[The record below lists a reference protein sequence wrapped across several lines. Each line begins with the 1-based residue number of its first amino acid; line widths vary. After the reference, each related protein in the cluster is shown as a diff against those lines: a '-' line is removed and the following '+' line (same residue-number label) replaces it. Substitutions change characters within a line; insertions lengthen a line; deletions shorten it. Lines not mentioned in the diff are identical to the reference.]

1 MKDEN
6 LFVRRKAA
14 EALGKITI
22 VGTIEPLSAALKVKN
37 LEVIAEAYI
46 FLFKE
51 VNQEQRFSLS
61 RL

>member
-1 MKDEN
+1 
-6 LFVRRKAA
+6 
-14 EALGKITI
+14 